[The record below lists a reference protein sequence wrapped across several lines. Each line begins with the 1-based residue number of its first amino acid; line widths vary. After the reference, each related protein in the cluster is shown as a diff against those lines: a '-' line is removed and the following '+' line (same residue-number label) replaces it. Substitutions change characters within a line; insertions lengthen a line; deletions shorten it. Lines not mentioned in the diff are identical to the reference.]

1 MLIKYKDFKQLSND
15 DMKHIKGGNPPGGG
29 GVGDSC
35 RVTCKNKIV
44 YDCFSNTSGSC
55 HQGCSANETSC
66 TGYNSDCHS
75 YTYTCD
81 AS

>member
-1 MLIKYKDFKQLSND
+1 MVKDKTKFLQKNKTLH
-15 DMKHIKGGNPPGGG
+15 KGG

-55 HQGCSANETSC
+55 NQGCSANETSC